1 MGLDEGAWCG
11 GFRLET
17 KRMVDSEKK
26 SYVVRWNRLFYIPS
40 RSTAPCLEAGFLAEV
55 GSRHNVTA
63 SLLQG
68 DSIAW

>member
-1 MGLDEGAWCG
+1 
-11 GFRLET
+11 
-17 KRMVDSEKK
+17 MVDSEKK